1 MNPADVIVRPI
12 VTEKSTALSAE
23 GQYVFEVRVGSTKHA
38 VARAVEAM
46 FRVEVAAVNVMNV
59 RGKPRRYG
67 RFQGRRAQWRKA
79 VVTLDE
85 GQSIEIFPGT

>member
-12 VTEKSTALSAE
+12 ITEKSTALAGE
-23 GQYVFEVRVGSTKHA
+23 GQYVFEIHPGSTKHT
-38 VARAVEAM
+38 VARAVEAL

-67 RFQGRRAQWRKA
+67 RFEGRRARWRKA
-79 VVTLDE
+79 VVTLGE

>member
-1 MNPADVIVRPI
+1 MNPSDVIVRPI
-12 VTEKSTALSAE
+12 ITEKSTALSAE
-23 GQYVFEVRVGSTKHA
+23 GQYVFEVCLGSTKHT

-46 FRVEVAAVNVMNV
+46 FRVEVVAVNVMNV

-67 RFQGRRAQWRKA
+67 RFEGRRARWRKA
-79 VVTLDE
+79 VVTLGE